1 MRSREERLH
10 MKHEIGIATGIDP
23 DTGRKYR
30 PPQKQKKWYPPSGA
44 AGTAKGREKQEALV
58 GFGEPKKKRKKRDGS
73 PGGDDDPPGPGLP
86 VSRTAIPRVKVEEHF
101 TPDQIARMTPAQMS
115 PEARAAY
122 QQTITEQRRTAVP
135 TVDPA
140 KAPVAADTVLSA
152 EVMDEPQAK
161 RPRTTQAIVT
171 SQYAPAT
178 AERLGPQE
186 LTRRARMQP
195 APKIKPKL
203 VPVGA
208 RAPGVKWLTRPETY
222 PGDQTPAPQRKR
234 HGPSPE
240 EETVQV
246 NANPT
251 AAEAAKPNV
260 LGVPAGMPP
269 LEAVPDEPA
278 AEPEKPEPEGLEGF
292 ARRGPELQLS

>member
-1 MRSREERLH
+1 

-44 AGTAKGREKQEALV
+44 AGTAKGREKQESLV
-58 GFGEPKKKRKKRDGS
+58 GFGGPKKKRKKRDGS

-101 TPDQIARMTPAQMS
+101 TPDQIAQMTPAQMS

-122 QQTITEQRRTAVP
+122 QQSITEQRRTAVP

-152 EVMDEPQAK
+152 EVMDEPRAK

-195 APKIKPKL
+195 APKVEPRL

-208 RAPGVKWLTRPETY
+208 RAPGVKWVTRPETY
-222 PGDQTPAPQRKR
+222 PGDHTAPHPKR
-234 HGPSPE
+234 
-240 EETVQV
+240 
-246 NANPT
+246 
-251 AAEAAKPNV
+251 
-260 LGVPAGMPP
+260 
-269 LEAVPDEPA
+269 
-278 AEPEKPEPEGLEGF
+278 
-292 ARRGPELQLS
+292 RRYR